1 MKHWIAAILTLIIPL
16 LSNGQSWS
24 VLDAPGD
31 KENIAAIKARLDEV
45 RKRRPTVALVLSGG
59 GAKGAAHVGAMH
71 YLDSLGVPV
80 DLVVGTSIGGLVGG
94 MYAIG
99 YDVDMM
105 DSLFVN
111 MDWDMALS
119 DKLPREYVT
128 YSERRY
134 REKYLLSIPFYYN
147 SSDFQE
153 RRESDAR
160 FAVDTRREE
169 LHLGAEEGSDATK
182 LIRENLLGS
191 LPSGFVFGQNVN
203 NLISSLTVGYQ
214 DSISFAALPKP
225 FVCVASDL
233 VSGKAKIWYS
243 GKLNTA
249 LRSTMSIPGL
259 FAPVKTGGMVL
270 VDGGMRNNYPT
281 DVAKQLGADFIIGID
296 IVSPYLD
303 YAQVNNLLDIISQ
316 GIDMLGRESYETNT
330 PYPEITIK
338 PDIRG
343 YDMLSF
349 DKKSIEDLMKRGY
362 EAAAGQKENLE
373 VLLKLLGED
382 RTCND
387 KSKKA
392 TYIGEKE
399 VMVSD
404 VEIVGV
410 SAKEE
415 NYILDLIDLPLDSPY
430 GRDKIEDAVNK
441 IFATRSFDYVNYEL
455 IGEKSPYTLRI
466 ICKNGPINNL
476 GIGLRFDTEEIVSVL
491 VNLGLNTHSLQ
502 GSAFDFTGKISS
514 SPLVSATYK
523 YRTES
528 GPTINAMMQF
538 RHMDMDQSIAG
549 DSKMK
554 LTCQNFRTE
563 AYFSN
568 ISWKKYDINVGL
580 KTDYYN
586 INRLLLEREV
596 GDYNPNYMRDTYVSA
611 FLRSRAETYDN
622 KYFPESGFTLG
633 LDYSWVFGALQ
644 KGINPFHI
652 LHVDGGFV
660 IRIKDNLA
668 WLPGFDARFLFGNDI
683 PLIYANTMGGML
695 RGRYLD
701 QQIPFVGI
709 GNALYMANMLGVF
722 HSNLRYRLSQNNY
735 IEALSSFAIHGDSSM
750 GIPGTDALETV
761 SGSGLFYSYNSIAGP
776 LKAGFYWS
784 SLSRKMSFYVGF
796 GFDF

>member
-1 MKHWIAAILTLIIPL
+1 MKHLIAAILTLVIPL

-99 YDVDMM
+99 YDVDLV

-111 MDWDMALS
+111 MDWNMALS
-119 DKLPREYVT
+119 DKLPRDYVT

-134 REKYLLSIPFYYN
+134 REKYLLSIPFYYK
-147 SSDFQE
+147 SSDFRE
-153 RRESDAR
+153 KRESDAR

-169 LHLGAEEGSDATK
+169 LHLGADDGADATK

-214 DSISFAALPKP
+214 DSISFASLPKP

-233 VSGKAKIWYS
+233 VSGKAKVWYS

-281 DVAKQLGADFIIGID
+281 DIARQLGADFIIGID

-338 PDIRG
+338 PDIQG

-349 DKKSIEDLMKRGY
+349 DKESIEELMKRGY

-373 VLLKLLGED
+373 VLLRLLGKD
-382 RTCND
+382 RTCSD
-387 KSKKA
+387 KSRKA
-392 TYIGEKE
+392 TFIGEKSI
-399 VMVSD
+399 MVSD
-404 VEIVGV
+404 IEIEGV
-410 SAKEE
+410 STNEA
-415 NYILDLIDLPLDSPY
+415 NYILELIDLPLDSFY
-430 GRDKIEDAVNK
+430 DKEMIEDAVHK

-455 IGEKSPYTLRI
+455 VGEKNPYTLRF
-466 ICKNGPINNL
+466 ICKHGPINNL

-491 VNLGLNTHSLQ
+491 VNLGLNTHRLE

-514 SPLVSATYK
+514 NPLISAA
-523 YRTES
+523 YRYRAES
-528 GPTINAMMQF
+528 GPTINAMMRF
-538 RHMDMDQSIAG
+538 RHMDMDQSLAE
-549 DSKMK
+549 DSKMN
-554 LTCQNFRTE
+554 LTCQNFCTE

-568 ISWKKYDINVGL
+568 ISWKKYDINVGV
-580 KTDYYN
+580 KSDYYN
-586 INRLLLEREV
+586 INRLMLEKEV
-596 GDYNPNYMRDTYVSA
+596 GDYSPNYMRDTYVSA

-652 LHVDGGFV
+652 FRLDGGFV
-660 IRIKDNLA
+660 VHIKKDLT
-668 WLPGFDARFLFGNDI
+668 WLPSFDARFLVGEDI
-683 PLIYANTMGGML
+683 PLIYANTLGGML

-701 QQIPFVGI
+701 QQIPFVGVS
-709 GNALYMANMLGVF
+709 NAVYVANVLGVF
-722 HSNLRYRLSQNNY
+722 NSCFRYRLARNSY
-735 IEALSSFAIHGDSSM
+735 VESLSSWAVHGGASKTKS
-750 GIPGTDALETV
+750 GSVETI
-761 SGSGLFYSYNSIAGP
+761 SGSGLFYSYNSVAGP
-776 LKAGFYWS
+776 LKAGAYWS
-784 SLSRKMSFYVGF
+784 SLSHKVGFYFSF